1 MYGKYQLK
9 RQAII
14 TSWHYRKKTD
24 TLDTLKEKTNNSM
37 AFLIN
42 IVDIREKNMAEIF
55 RLEKKRYSNWDTKET
70 ETSRNNRKFFFFLI
84 SNCKKFNFDKK

>member
-42 IVDIREKNMAEIF
+42 IGDLREKKMAEIF
-55 RLEKKRYSNWDTKET
+55 ETEKKNTNGIYFWN
-70 ETSRNNRKFFFFLI
+70 RNF
-84 SNCKKFNFDKK
+84 KKH